1 MYNLRSSYLDK
12 QNRKLWTLTST
23 HSLVYT
29 NKPVSKKI
37 TMLTRTNERE
47 DTQFIGNFY
56 FRCSFNFNKIGN
68 NRKWHIH
75 ARQKFLLDDNIIE
88 WGKKGI
94 NCVRWSLFCTSI
106 DSIQDDVLS
115 LKSTIKFRPNS
126 KIIMWSG
133 VRVATQ
139 STNGIQRIGSSG
151 KKRIIPSTRN
161 RYLIGSIEFRS
172 LLLLIS
178 IENHWHNN
186 DFNRYFA
193 SFIRFFLFRPTHG
206 TNTIF
211 KHFDVLI

>member
-1 MYNLRSSYLDK
+1 M
-12 QNRKLWTLTST
+12 
-23 HSLVYT
+23 
-29 NKPVSKKI
+29 
-37 TMLTRTNERE
+37 E
-47 DTQFIGNFY
+47 
-56 FRCSFNFNKIGN
+56 
-68 NRKWHIH
+68 
-75 ARQKFLLDDNIIE
+75 
-88 WGKKGI
+88 KKGI

-139 STNGIQRIGSSG
+139 STNGIQKIGTSG
-151 KKRIIPSTRN
+151 EKRIIPSKRN

-172 LLLLIS
+172 LLLIS

-193 SFIRFFLFRPTHG
+193 PFIRFFFFSSQAWH
-206 TNTIF
+206 
-211 KHFDVLI
+211 KHYFQTFWCSNLIHIHASEVFFTMAEMQ